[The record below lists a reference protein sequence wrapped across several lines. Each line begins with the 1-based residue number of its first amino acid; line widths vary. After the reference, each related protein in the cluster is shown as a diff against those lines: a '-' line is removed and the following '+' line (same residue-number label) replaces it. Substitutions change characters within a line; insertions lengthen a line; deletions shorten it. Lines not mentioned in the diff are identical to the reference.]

1 MEKIRGKT
9 LYLEE
14 KLFNLCVEFK
24 LNIMVSLIF
33 VMAPLSMVYFY
44 YDLKNV
50 RNITELS
57 RSNLQNNV

>member
-1 MEKIRGKT
+1 MEKIREKT

-44 YDLKNV
+44 HDLKNE